1 MATTVP
7 TKEMNVIQC
16 YSPPELHRGP
26 IMNWKLI
33 QLFNKALVSP
43 CDLATFKSVNESAMK
58 AGYLIHPDC
67 CGSSEIREFL
77 KNETYNPN
85 STFYKTFE
93 EVEAKG
99 ELELVFDQL
108 MHYASTYGTNHTQEG
123 NGYVPND
130 EPPVIEFTK
139 YKVILPATK
148 EEIFEECYSMLKSG
162 IAINEKTLNLLMDY
176 IKDYKFLSK
185 VDVDEIANKEA
196 QAIFSVKMG
205 KYPNQAISVLRV
217 LMYLLTEDTAMLV
230 KSKSSIARL
239 KKIVESL
246 SSDERKNL
254 NKILKERDV
263 VLSTVF
269 YRYKPIILAMKCS
282 ETSTVINRIRKLA
295 VKNHKPMKVGFWER
309 CFNPMEKKDAY
320 IKEAKEKVDSLTAF
334 KKAQLMQGILER
346 INGQDTE
353 GRMFVVRNGKVY
365 VREGYKSPCD
375 EDYLFELYDVIKDS
389 YVRNL
394 SLKAI
399 TKVETKDAED
409 NVVVL
414 ERPTRIKLPKGVD
427 LTLPTSEKNFVGNF
441 PMGSSVA
448 LAEKDNVIGI
458 YWRNDWGARDYDLH
472 LITKNGRHYG
482 WNGDY
487 HGEEF
492 GKIIYSGDMT
502 SADPEAAE
510 CLYIERG
517 APNSVVAV
525 NKFSGSANSKFKLFV
540 AVDPDKNDLQRTR
553 EFKNAMVDP
562 NKIVFEAEIEHD
574 SDGTKNVVKIENG
587 RMIMS
592 NFETG
597 GHSRVPSVSMSKI
610 IEEQSKVK
618 ANSYISLEELL
629 IKAGFELVEEEADID
644 LTQLSKNDLIKLVC

>member
-7 TKEMNVIQC
+7 TMEMNVIQC

-43 CDLATFKSVNESAMK
+43 CDLATFKSVNEKAMK

-67 CGSSEIREFL
+67 CGSEEIQKFL

-99 ELELVFDQL
+99 SLELVFDQL
-108 MHYASTYGTNHTQEG
+108 MHYASTYGTGHTQEG

-139 YKVILPATK
+139 YKVILPATE
-148 EEIFEECYSMLKSG
+148 EEIFEECYGMLKSG
-162 IAINEKTLNLLMDY
+162 IAINEKTLNLLMEY
-176 IKDYKFLSK
+176 IKDYHFLSK

-196 QAIFSVKMG
+196 QAIFSVNMG

-230 KSKSSIARL
+230 KSKQSITRL
-239 KKIVESL
+239 KMIVAGL

-309 CFNPMEKKDAY
+309 CFNPMDKTDAY

-346 INGQDTE
+346 IYGQDTD

-375 EDYLFELYDVIKDS
+375 EEYLMELYDVIKDS

-409 NVVVL
+409 NVVAL
-414 ERPTRIKLPKGVD
+414 ERPTRIKLPKGVK

-441 PMGSSVA
+441 PLGSSVA

-472 LITKNGRHYG
+472 LITKTGRHYG

-492 GKIIYSGDMT
+492 GKIVYSGDMT

-510 CLYIERG
+510 CFYIERG
-517 APNSVVAV
+517 APNSVIAV

-553 EFKNAMVDP
+553 EFNNAMVDP

-574 SDGTKNVVKIENG
+574 FDGTKNVVKIENG

-618 ANSYISLEELL
+618 ANSFIELEDLL
-629 IKAGFELVEEEADID
+629 IAAGFELVDEDADID
-644 LTQLSKNDLIKLVC
+644 LTQLSKNDIIKLVC

>member
-1 MATTVP
+1 
-7 TKEMNVIQC
+7 
-16 YSPPELHRGP
+16 
-26 IMNWKLI
+26 MNWKLI
-33 QLFNKALVSP
+33 KLFNKALACP
-43 CDLATFKSVNESAMK
+43 CDLATFNAINKDAMK
-58 AGYLIHPDC
+58 AGYLVHPDC

-77 KNETYNPN
+77 NNESYNPN

-99 ELELVFDQL
+99 EFELVFDQL

-246 SSDERKNL
+246 SYEERKNL
-254 NKILKERDV
+254 NKVLKERDV
-263 VLSTVF
+263 VLSSIF

-309 CFNPMEKKDAY
+309 CFNPMDKKDAY
-320 IKEAKEKVDSLTAF
+320 IKEAKEKVDSLNAF

-375 EDYLFELYDVIKDS
+375 EGYLFDLYDVIKDS
-389 YVRNL
+389 YIRNL
-394 SLKAI
+394 SLKAK
-399 TKVETKDAED
+399 TKVETKDAEGND
-409 NVVVL
+409 VVL

-458 YWRNDWGARDYDLH
+458 YWRDEWGARDYDLH

-597 GHSRVPSVSMSKI
+597 GHSRVPSVSMTKI

-618 ANSYISLEELL
+618 ANSFIGLEDLL
-629 IKAGFELVEEEADID
+629 VAAGFELVEEEADID
-644 LTQLSKNDLIKLVC
+644 LTQMSKNDLIKLVC

>member
-1 MATTVP
+1 
-7 TKEMNVIQC
+7 
-16 YSPPELHRGP
+16 
-26 IMNWKLI
+26 
-33 QLFNKALVSP
+33 
-43 CDLATFKSVNESAMK
+43 
-58 AGYLIHPDC
+58 
-67 CGSSEIREFL
+67 
-77 KNETYNPN
+77 
-85 STFYKTFE
+85 
-93 EVEAKG
+93 
-99 ELELVFDQL
+99 
-108 MHYASTYGTNHTQEG
+108 
-123 NGYVPND
+123 
-130 EPPVIEFTK
+130 
-139 YKVILPATK
+139 
-148 EEIFEECYSMLKSG
+148 
-162 IAINEKTLNLLMDY
+162 
-176 IKDYKFLSK
+176 
-185 VDVDEIANKEA
+185 
-196 QAIFSVKMG
+196 
-205 KYPNQAISVLRV
+205 
-217 LMYLLTEDTAMLV
+217 
-230 KSKSSIARL
+230 
-239 KKIVESL
+239 
-246 SSDERKNL
+246 
-254 NKILKERDV
+254 
-263 VLSTVF
+263 
-269 YRYKPIILAMKCS
+269 
-282 ETSTVINRIRKLA
+282 
-295 VKNHKPMKVGFWER
+295 MKVGFWER
-309 CFNPMEKKDAY
+309 CFNPMDKTDAY

-346 INGQDTE
+346 INGQDTD

-394 SLKAI
+394 SLKAK

-414 ERPTRIKLPKGVD
+414 ERPTRIKLPKGVE

-441 PMGSSVA
+441 PLGSSVA

-472 LITKNGRHYG
+472 LITKTGRHYG

-492 GKIIYSGDMT
+492 GKIVYSGDMT

-510 CLYIERG
+510 CLYIEKG
-517 APNSVVAV
+517 APNSVIAV

-540 AVDPDKNDLQRTR
+540 AVDPDKNNLERTR
-553 EFKNAMVDP
+553 DIKNAIVDP

-574 SDGTKNVVKIENG
+574 SDGTKNVAKIENG

-629 IKAGFELVEEEADID
+629 IKAGFELVDEEADID
-644 LTQLSKNDLIKLVC
+644 LTQMSKNDLIKLVC

>member
-1 MATTVP
+1 
-7 TKEMNVIQC
+7 
-16 YSPPELHRGP
+16 
-26 IMNWKLI
+26 MNWKLI
-33 QLFNKALVSP
+33 QLFNKALINP

-58 AGYLIHPDC
+58 AGYLVHPDC
-67 CGSSEIREFL
+67 CGGSEIQEFL

-93 EVEAKG
+93 EVEARG
-99 ELELVFDQL
+99 SLDLAFDQW
-108 MHYASTYGTNHTQEG
+108 MHYASTYGTGHTQEG
-123 NGYVPND
+123 NGYVMND

-139 YKVILPATK
+139 YKVILPATE
-148 EEIFEECYSMLKSG
+148 EEIFEECYGMLKSG

-176 IKDYKFLSK
+176 IKDYDFLSK

-230 KSKSSIARL
+230 KSKRSITRL
-239 KKIVESL
+239 KMIVEGL
-246 SSDERKNL
+246 SSKQRDDL
-254 NKILKERDV
+254 NRVLKERDV
-263 VLSTVF
+263 VLSTIF

-309 CFNPMEKKDAY
+309 CFNPKEKKDAY
-320 IKEAKEKVDSLTAF
+320 IQEAKEKVDSLTAF

-365 VREGYKSPCD
+365 VREDYKSPCD
-375 EDYLFELYDVIKDS
+375 EEYLMELYDVIKDS
-389 YVRNL
+389 YIRHL
-394 SLKAI
+394 SLKAK
-399 TKVETKDAED
+399 TEVETKDAED

-414 ERPTRIKLPKGVD
+414 ERPTRIKLPKGVE

-441 PMGSSVA
+441 PLGTSVA

-458 YWRNDWGARDYDLH
+458 YWRDDWGARDYDLH
-472 LITKNGRHYG
+472 LITRTGKHYG

-492 GKIIYSGDMT
+492 GKIVYSGDMT

-510 CLYIERG
+510 CLYIEKG
-517 APNSVVAV
+517 APNSVIAV
-525 NKFSGSANSKFKLFV
+525 NKFSGSHNAKFKIFV
-540 AVDPDKNDLQRTR
+540 AVDPDKSSLQRTR
-553 EFKNAMVDP
+553 ELKDAMVDP

-574 SDGTKNVVKIENG
+574 SDGTKNVAKIENG
-587 RMIMS
+587 RLVMS

-597 GHSRVPSVSMSKI
+597 GHSRVPSVSMTKI
-610 IEEQSKVK
+610 IEEQSEIK
-618 ANSYISLEELL
+618 ANSFIGLEDLL
-629 IKAGFELVEEEADID
+629 VAAGFELVEEEADID
-644 LTQLSKNDLIKLVC
+644 LTQMSKNDLIKLVC

>member
-7 TKEMNVIQC
+7 TREMNVIQC
-16 YSPPELHRGP
+16 YSPPELYRGP

-33 QLFNKALVSP
+33 QLFNKALSCP
-43 CDLATFKSVNESAMK
+43 CDLATFKSVNENAMK

-67 CGSSEIREFL
+67 CGSSEIQKFL
-77 KNETYNPN
+77 KNEIYNPN

-99 ELELVFDQL
+99 ALELVFDQL
-108 MHYASTYGTNHTQEG
+108 MHYASTYGTGHTQEG

-130 EPPVIEFTK
+130 EPPVIEFSK
-139 YKVILPATK
+139 YKVILPATE
-148 EEIFEECYSMLKSG
+148 EEIFEECYGMLKSG
-162 IAINEKTLNLLMDY
+162 IAINEKTLNLLMEY
-176 IKDYKFLSK
+176 IKDYHFLPK

-196 QAIFSVKMG
+196 QAIFSVNMG

-230 KSKSSIARL
+230 KSKQSITRL
-239 KKIVESL
+239 KMIVDGM
-246 SSDERKNL
+246 SSDKRKNL

-309 CFNPMEKKDAY
+309 CFNPMDKTDAY

-346 INGQDTE
+346 INGQDTD

-414 ERPTRIKLPKGVD
+414 ERPTRIKLPKGLE

-441 PMGSSVA
+441 PMGSSVV
-448 LAEKDNVIGI
+448 LAETDNVIGI

-472 LITKNGRHYG
+472 LITKTGKHYG

-492 GKIIYSGDMT
+492 GKIVYSGDMT

-510 CLYIERG
+510 CLYIEKG
-517 APNSVVAV
+517 APNSVIAV
-525 NKFSGSANSKFKLFV
+525 NKFSGSHNAKFKLFV
-540 AVDPDKNDLQRTR
+540 AVDPDKNSLQRTR
-553 EFKNAMVDP
+553 ELKDAMVDP

-574 SDGTKNVVKIENG
+574 SDGTKNVAKIENG

-629 IKAGFELVEEEADID
+629 IKAGFELVDEEADID
-644 LTQLSKNDLIKLVC
+644 LTQMSKNDLIKLVC